1 MSSTIRWGT
10 GAIELEIDHSADAP
24 SSLRAVAT
32 SRPGPAGRGSAGIDR
47 LQPLVEI
54 LALGDGH
61 MLSNTRFSHT
71 GVGSRLRYVSHVS
84 DEDTQGVCTFR
95 LVQRDPKSALVV
107 SSVFRAWRGV
117 AAVQTWTEITND
129 GDSPV
134 ILQMV
139 SSLAAGAFLAPGERI
154 ADVSLLRGRSEWCG
168 ESRWARTAL
177 NGPEGLPEINTSLH
191 DHDARGALTTVS
203 TSTWSSGEYLPTGML
218 ENTATGT
225 AWAWQIEHNGAWRWE
240 IDGRREGANAL
251 AVVIAG
257 PTDIDH
263 QWSVELAPGQSF
275 TSIPVSLAVST
286 SGYEGAI
293 AALTAQRRA
302 IRRPSTPDACL
313 PVIFNDYMNALMGD
327 PTTDKLLPLI
337 DAAAAAG
344 AEYFCVDAGWYDD
357 GGDWWPSV
365 GEWMPSTARFPS
377 GGIERVLD
385 HVRRNGMQ
393 PGLWLEPE
401 VVGVQSPIADSLPE
415 AAFLTRYGHRVV
427 EHDRYHLDLRH
438 PAAIAHLDAVVDHL
452 VNDLGARYFKLDY
465 NVTPGAGTDL
475 DALSAGQGLLEHNRA
490 HLAWLDAVVRRHPD
504 VIFENCAS
512 GAMRMDYAMMSRLDL
527 QSTSDQQDFRLYA
540 PIAAAAPASVLP
552 EQAGNWAY
560 PHPGMTNEEIAFSL
574 VNGLAGR
581 MYLSGHLDGMNQ
593 DELALVAEA
602 VSAHKTIRGELA
614 NTVPFWPLGLPGW
627 FDDTIALGL
636 RSVTTAYLAVWYRGA
651 HTPEIALDVPAFAG
665 MAVDVTTVYPRK
677 LADWLP
683 EWDGARARLTVTPG
697 MAGPTARLF
706 SLKVRAL

>member
-1 MSSTIRWGT
+1 MPSTIRWGT

-24 SSLRAVAT
+24 SSLRKVST
-32 SRPGPAGRGSAGIDR
+32 SRPGLAGRNSAGIDR

-84 DEDTQGVCTFR
+84 DEDAQGVCTFR

-107 SSVFRAWRGV
+107 SCVFRAWRGV

-177 NGPEGLPEINTSLH
+177 NGPDGLPEINTSLH
-191 DHDARGALTTVS
+191 DHDARGTLTTVS
-203 TSTWSSGEYLPTGML
+203 TSTWSSGEYLPTGVL
-218 ENTATGT
+218 ENMATGT

-302 IRRPSTPDACL
+302 IRRPSAPDACL

-327 PTTDKLLPLI
+327 PSTDKLLPLI

-365 GEWMPSTARFPS
+365 GEWVPSTARFPN

-415 AAFLTRYGHRVV
+415 AAFLMRYGHRVV

-438 PAAIAHLDAVVDHL
+438 PAAVAHLDAVVDRL

-593 DELALVAEA
+593 DGLALVAEA

-651 HTPEIALDVPAFAG
+651 HTPEIVLDVPAFAG
-665 MAVDVTTVYPRK
+665 MAVDVATVYPRK
-677 LADWLP
+677 LTDWLP
-683 EWDGARARLTVTPG
+683 EWDGTTARLTVTPG
-697 MAGPTARLF
+697 MKGPTARLF
-706 SLKVRAL
+706 RLKARPV